1 MLGDGTV
8 ASQAAEV
15 AATLAEAGVS
25 AVHGYFAHRPAE
37 VAAVAARLL
46 GVPYG
51 FSVHALDARKV
62 TAEELRARAAGA
74 SVVLACN
81 DDVATTVSAVGAR
94 PRLVRHGVDLAAFPA
109 TPPSSSVPVVVLA
122 VGRFVE
128 KKGFDTLLAA
138 VAKVE
143 RNLLLRLVGQ
153 GPLEGDL
160 VAQARRLGLDER
172 VSIEPPRT
180 HDSLPDC
187 YAAADLVVVPSIVD
201 SAGDRDG
208 LPNVVLEAMASGR
221 PVVASDVGAIAD
233 RCARRRHWAP
243 GAAGRPGRVGRRD
256 HRAHRPARPPP
267 VVRRPRPGRRRDRLR
282 ARGPRGG
289 VLRRAGGNACL
300 SRPSATC
307 SRDIPVAR
315 SCSSRARSGAW
326 SSSRSRSACS

>member
-1 MLGDGTV
+1 M
-8 ASQAAEV
+8 
-15 AATLAEAGVS
+15 S

-62 TAEELRARAAGA
+62 TPEELRARAAGA

-81 DDVATTVSAVGAR
+81 DDVATAVSAVGAR
-94 PRLVRHGVDLAAFPA
+94 PRLVRHGVDIAAFPA
-109 TPPSSSVPVVVLA
+109 TSPPSSVPVVVLA

-160 VAQARRLGLDER
+160 VAQARRLGLDDR
-172 VSIEPPRT
+172 VTVEPPRT
-180 HDSLPDC
+180 HDALPDC
-187 YAAADLVVVPSIVD
+187 YAAADLVVVPSVVD
-201 SAGDRDG
+201 AAGDRDG

-221 PVVASDVGAIAD
+221 PVVASDVGAIATGVRDGVTGRLVPPGDADALAASITELID
-233 RCARRRHWAP
+233 RPDLRRSY
-243 GAAGRPGRVGRRD
+243 GA
-256 HRAHRPARPPP
+256 
-267 VVRRPRPGRRRDRLR
+267 R
-282 ARGPRGG
+282 AR
-289 VLRRAGGNACL
+289 VVAETDFALADRAAEFCAALEGIHA
-300 SRPSATC
+300 
-307 SRDIPVAR
+307 
-315 SCSSRARSGAW
+315 
-326 SSSRSRSACS
+326 